1 MRHAASEAG
10 VTDADDACVD
20 ATDAAVTDAAE
31 VLMLMD
37 ELGREADELVGH
49 LQVCLCLSWEFT
61 RSKKVVRL
69 L

>member
-20 ATDAAVTDAAE
+20 AAAVTDAAAE